1 MFGART
7 KQVKTYG
14 KRSQR
19 IVPASGSS
27 DLRSTY
33 RAPSIFD
40 DLPPP
45 QYAPVACRMKKRE
58 NTTTTKPGSPK
69 VVHVK
74 RSKPAAVPPRRSDA
88 AAKAA
93 DKMRPAAKTVVN
105 KVKEAT
111 SAEDAPRSPLAA
123 VPLNSPAVK
132 AKRPRVTLGKGRPT
146 GLMNRSSTT
155 NVDIITLDH
164 DGTPLKQERRVSH
177 PRADINPPQAKK
189 PLQSLAAR
197 LSNAPAEA
205 SDDEDDYVPPP
216 RVQRRKRLV
225 SDVPKPA
232 PRVIEIQSD
241 SEPEPE
247 PDYEEE
253 VEPETP
259 APAKPYANLKLSTP
273 PVVLLPTPRYTNVKI
288 TPAPPSTSSLSPMS
302 SLSPSP
308 VSSPAPA
315 AAPQRSFVMQPS
327 SRPRQLTPIRGAR
340 RKGLFVPPSPP
351 SPLTSSDLED
361 ISFASSADE
370 LELDSSLSSL
380 DEPPTFPE
388 YVRPLLAECNQLD
401 SGPYEFSAFLNTFP
415 FDPVVGGTRGHAA
428 FRKIGEASYSEVFGI
443 GDVVLKIIPLKDEEG
458 RAATGAVGKLK
469 ARRDSTSD
477 GEDDE
482 GPPPSDVKDVVKE
495 IIVTRAMGQVCDRF
509 VRLLKAYVVR
519 GRYPEH
525 LLSLWDEYNEVKG
538 SESVR
543 PDTFSVSQLYAII
556 ILPNGGPDLEAYQFA
571 TPSRTGWRQA
581 CSIFWQV
588 AKALGHA
595 EQLVSFE
602 HRDLHWGQVLVQN
615 KATTHKTP
623 LAPRSQNIRPSSSTH
638 KAAMDDSVH
647 GIEATLIDLG
657 LSRMDAG
664 DGKGGERVHWTPFD
678 SEVFD
683 GEGEYQYEIYRMM
696 RLVHTGRSWS
706 DFKPLTNVMWLHYL
720 VLQLLTKKGLKEPS
734 RRTPSPTAQP
744 GVFSE
749 MECYKALVD
758 IEEWLGRC
766 VAEVVASAKQDALA
780 MKQSTRTRK
789 SMAVA
794 RKSMAVKKSAP
805 VVPASVS
812 PACAG
817 EVVAYGVKKG
827 WIRPVGQ

>member
-19 IVPASGSS
+19 IVPVVGSS
-27 DLRSTY
+27 DLRSLHK
-33 RAPSIFD
+33 APSIFD

-45 QYAPVACRMKKRE
+45 QWAPVACRMKKRE
-58 NTTTTKPGSPK
+58 NAAAKPGSPK

-74 RSKPAAVPPRRSDA
+74 RSKPGAVAMRRTETT
-88 AAKAA
+88 KAA
-93 DKMRPAAKTVVN
+93 DKMRPAAETVVS
-105 KVKEAT
+105 KLKEA
-111 SAEDAPRSPLAA
+111 SAQDAPRSPLAA
-123 VPLNSPAVK
+123 VPFNSPAVK
-132 AKRPRVTLGKGRPT
+132 AKRPRVTSSRGRPT
-146 GLMNRSSTT
+146 GLPNRSSVT

-177 PRADINPPQAKK
+177 SRAEVNLAQSRGKR
-189 PLQSLAAR
+189 PLQSLQACFD
-197 LSNAPAEA
+197 NATVEA
-205 SDDEDDYVPPP
+205 SDDEDEYVPAP
-216 RVQRRKRLV
+216 RTQRRRRID
-225 SDVPKPA
+225 SEISKPA
-232 PRVIEIQSD
+232 PRVIEIESD
-241 SEPEPE
+241 SEPESLPE
-247 PDYEEE
+247 PAQES
-253 VEPETP
+253 VPQTPEAALAVKPP
-259 APAKPYANLKLSTP
+259 ATFKLPTP
-273 PVVLLPTPRYTNVKI
+273 PIVLLPTPRYTNAIPTSATRKT
-288 TPAPPSTSSLSPMS
+288 TPSSASPP
-302 SLSPSP
+302 SPSP
-308 VSSPAPA
+308 PPSVDSSPMPA
-315 AAPQRSFVMQPS
+315 AAPHRSFVMQPTS
-327 SRPRQLTPIRGAR
+327 KPRQLTPIRGAR
-340 RKGLFVPPSPP
+340 RKGLFNPPSPP

-361 ISFASSADE
+361 ISFASSADD

-380 DEPPTFPE
+380 EEAPSFPD
-388 YVRPLLAECNQLD
+388 YVRPLLVECNQEEN
-401 SGPYEFSAFLNTFP
+401 GPYEFSAFLTTFP
-415 FDPVVGGTRGHAA
+415 FDPVVGDTRGHAS

-458 RAATGAVGKLK
+458 ITSTTSGKLK
-469 ARRDSTSD
+469 ARRDSSPED
-477 GEDDE
+477 DDDE
-482 GPPPSDVKDVVKE
+482 GPAPSDVKDVVKE
-495 IIVTRAMGQVCDRF
+495 IIVTRAMGEVCDRF

-556 ILPNGGPDLEAYQFA
+556 ILPNGGPDLEAFQFS

-602 HRDLHWGQVLVQN
+602 HRDLHWGQVLVQS
-615 KATTHKTP
+615 KATAHTTP
-623 LAPRSQNIRPSSSTH
+623 LAPRSQNTRPFASTA
-638 KAAMDDSVH
+638 KSMMDDPAH

-696 RLVHTGRSWS
+696 RLVHTGRNWS

-720 VLQLLTKKGLKEPS
+720 VRQLLTKKGLKEPS
-734 RRTPSPTAQP
+734 RRTPSPSSHP
-744 GVFSE
+744 SVFSE

-758 IEEWLGRC
+758 IEKWLSRC
-766 VAEVVASAKQDALA
+766 IAEVVASANKQLA
-780 MKQSTRTRK
+780 RTRK
-789 SMAVA
+789 SMAV
-794 RKSMAVKKSAP
+794 KKTN
-805 VVPASVS
+805 ASTSSFS

-827 WIRPVGQ
+827 WIRPVVQ